1 MAPKRN
7 QMLPNAH
14 FKKDWQRY
22 VKTWFNQPARKIR
35 RSKAR
40 VEKARKIAPR
50 PVGGALRPIVHCQTF
65 KYNTRVR
72 AGRGFTL
79 DELRT
84 AGVNPKEAPTIGI
97 AVDFRRRN
105 KSVESLQLN
114 VQRLK
119 EYKSKLIL
127 FPKKASAPK
136 KGDATAEEISTVTQ
150 VANNAL
156 MPVAQTPKHEAGRA
170 ITEDEK
176 AFQAFRVLRQ
186 ARINKKLHGKRE
198 KKAREAAEEAAAA
211 KK

>member
-35 RSKAR
+35 RSAAR

-50 PVGGALRPIVHCQTF
+50 PVGGALRPVVHCQTF

-84 AGVNPKEAPTIGI
+84 AGLNPKEAPTIGI

-136 KGDATAEEISTVTQ
+136 KGDATAEELSTVTQ
-150 VANNAL
+150 VANHEL
-156 MPVAQTPKHEAGRA
+156 MPVTQLAAHEPGRA